1 MTLRVLLVDDHPLVR
16 GGLKALLESQSD
28 MSVVGEAEDG
38 YSAISEA
45 ERLEPDVVVMD
56 VSLPKLGGAEATQ
69 QIKKKRPEV
78 KVLVLTALEE
88 RAYLPILLDAGASG
102 YVLKRAAASDLPRAI
117 HAIAEGGLYLD
128 PSMAAQV
135 LPNAPRRARSGEFV
149 TGFELS
155 EREAEVLRLIA
166 QGHGSKEIAT
176 KLAVSARTIETY
188 KTRAMEK
195 LKLKNRADIVR
206 YAMHRGWL
214 QLS

>member
-16 GGLKALLESQSD
+16 GGLKALLESETD

-102 YVLKRAAASDLPRAI
+102 YILKRAASSDLPRAI

-135 LPNAPRRARSGEFV
+135 LPNAPRRSRSGEFV

>member
-16 GGLKALLESQSD
+16 GGLKALLDTEQD

-38 YSAISEA
+38 YSAVSEA
-45 ERLEPDVVVMD
+45 ERLEPDVIVMD

-69 QIKKKRPEV
+69 QIKKRRPEV

-102 YVLKRAAASDLPRAI
+102 YMLKRAAASDLPRAI
-117 HAIAEGGLYLD
+117 HAVAEGGIYLD
-128 PSMAAQV
+128 PAMAAQV
-135 LPNAPRRARSGEFV
+135 LPHAPRRSRSGEFV
-149 TGFELS
+149 TGLELS

-166 QGHGSKEIAT
+166 QGYGSKEIAGR
-176 KLAVSARTIETY
+176 LSVSARTIETY

-214 QLS
+214 QPS